1 MMIIKMLPFFICPQ
15 SVDLTKRFSLYYCSG
30 ILFGELVYT
39 SQKKSAALSK
49 QQKYHLMVSF
59 FSRTRNLWSG
69 VCKDSSETRIL
80 RKSHKGHEGYLD
92 GKVPEHCRGILQAVY
107 TAEHRNTCYSYDK
120 VKVKQLYTDLPAL
133 GHAHNFLEN
142 FNLFCYA
149 VALYSSILL
158 IPSTCLNPSIAKL
171 KLIATWLLVFFSS
184 FGQFGC
190 SVVAISSLV

>member
-1 MMIIKMLPFFICPQ
+1 MMIIKMLIFFICPQ

-30 ILFGELVYT
+30 ILFGELVYI
-39 SQKKSAALSK
+39 SQKKSVALSK

-59 FSRTRNLWSG
+59 FSCTRNLWSG

-107 TAEHRNTCYSYDK
+107 SAEHRNTCYSYDK

-133 GHAHNFLEN
+133 GHAQTSLKTLICSVMLLHS
-142 FNLFCYA
+142 
-149 VALYSSILL
+149 ALYSFYSPHSEHMSQSIYCKAEINRDLV
-158 IPSTCLNPSIAKL
+158 TCVF
-171 KLIATWLLVFFSS
+171 LVLRAVRLFSRRH
-184 FGQFGC
+184 
-190 SVVAISSLV
+190 

>member
-1 MMIIKMLPFFICPQ
+1 MMIIKMLPFFICPH

-30 ILFGELVYT
+30 ILFGELVYI

-59 FSRTRNLWSG
+59 FSHTRNLWSG

-107 TAEHRNTCYSYDK
+107 SAEHRNTCYSYDK
-120 VKVKQLYTDLPAL
+120 VKVNQLYTDLPPL

-149 VALYSSILL
+149 AALCSILFL
-158 IPSTCLNPSIAKL
+158 
-171 KLIATWLLVFFSS
+171 FSS
-184 FGQFGC
+184 FRAHVSIHLLQ
-190 SVVAISSLV
+190 SWN